1 MLINTLSL
9 DNFTSHRKTYLE
21 FKKTPK
27 IHLFLG
33 SLNAGKSSI
42 KKAIEFAL
50 VGQCESYR
58 KRNDNVRDLI
68 HDLDGAKRF
77 QVRVDTNLGIAE
89 RGVALTSRYVEWI
102 NKKGESCEQV
112 EIPFR
117 QEIISACLNTTD
129 FFLWDSK
136 AQKEAI
142 LNIIGVEVKH
152 EAILEKFIQSEGDLV
167 ALEVLA
173 GHKFNSI
180 PALDNAYDKAY
191 RERTDVN
198 REIKLTKAPEPPD
211 GEEPPIAKI
220 EEQLEKLVAQEKK
233 AIAETAELIGHGKGF
248 QRNAMERLRGE
259 ITTLNNWFENFQK
272 PTKEAAKE
280 LTAKLNK
287 AKKAEAVH
295 KKKLAEVERKRTY
308 ALAHMTQ
315 HSQAKVLL
323 EHFDGS
329 CIGATFKCPA
339 KVKEIQAAVVE
350 QTSLE
355 RERQS
360 EARDLMEEITTL
372 GENYTSPTQ
381 VEAEMEVFRKTTKS
395 YNSNKEKLAETE
407 AKLKDLEGQ
416 DDPTE
421 NPEVVK
427 LEKWKAEL
435 AERITVGKGMLEKA
449 KEWRLR
455 RELVDKVAERMK
467 GLEIQSGQLE
477 SLVEFFGPKG
487 VRLQLIHDK
496 VTAFQDAVN
505 EHLRQF
511 GFDLDIQVDPWLIKA
526 RGRAMASLSRSE
538 RFRLGVALQISLAKW
553 SKMNFICVDNAE
565 ILTPPFRTIM
575 LDMIKEAKLDQ
586 SFIFWT
592 LMVPDEEFEK
602 PPVKWVQFYM
612 VKNEE
617 GISTVTPL

>member
-1 MLINTLSL
+1 MQINSLKL
-9 DNFTSHRKTYLE
+9 DNFTSHKSTFLE

-33 SLNAGKSSI
+33 SLNAGKSSL

-68 HDLDGAKRF
+68 HDLDEAKRF
-77 QVRVDTNLGIAE
+77 VVRVQTDWGIAE
-89 RGVALTSRYVEWI
+89 RGVALTNRYVEWI
-102 NKKGESCEQV
+102 NEKGESCETV
-112 EIPFR
+112 ELPFR
-117 QEIISACLNTTD
+117 PEIISACLNTTD

-142 LNIIGVEVKH
+142 LNIIGVEVQH
-152 EAILEKFIQSEGDLV
+152 EAILEKFDGDPA
-167 ALEVLA
+167 ALEFVSGL
-173 GHKFNSI
+173 KFNSI
-180 PALDNAYDKAY
+180 PVLDAAYEKVY

-198 REIKLTKAPEPPD
+198 REIKQTKAPEPPEGD
-211 GEEPPIAKI
+211 EPPIDKI
-220 EEQLEKLVAQEKK
+220 EAQLRDIEDQEKK

-259 ITTLNNWFENFQK
+259 ITILNNWFENFQK
-272 PTKEAAKE
+272 PTKDAAKA

-287 AKKAEAVH
+287 AKKDEATH
-295 KKKLAEVERKRTY
+295 KKKYDELERKRTY

-339 KVKEIQAAVVE
+339 QVKQIQAGVVE
-350 QTSLE
+350 QTELE
-355 RERQS
+355 RTRQG
-360 EARDLMEEITTL
+360 EAHDLMDKMEKL
-372 GENYTSPTQ
+372 KADYTSPSQ
-381 VEAEMEVFRKTTKS
+381 VEAEAEVFRKTTKS
-395 YNSNKEKLAETE
+395 YNGNKEKLKELE
-407 AKLKDLEGQ
+407 EKLKELEAQ

-427 LEKWKAEL
+427 LEEWKAEL
-435 AERITVGKGMLEKA
+435 AERIKVGKGVLEKA

-467 GLEIQSGQLE
+467 ELEIQSGHLE

-592 LMVPDEEFEK
+592 LMVPDKEFKK
-602 PPVKWVQFYM
+602 PPVKWVKFYM
-612 VKNEE
+612 VQNEE
-617 GISTVTPL
+617 GISSVTQL

>member
-1 MLINTLSL
+1 MLINSLSL
-9 DNFTSHRKTYLE
+9 DNFTSHRKTYLQ

-68 HDLDGAKRF
+68 HDLDDAKRF
-77 QVRVDTNLGIAE
+77 QVRVETDWGIAE
-89 RGVALTSRYVEWI
+89 RGVALTNRYVEWI
-102 NKKGESCEQV
+102 NEKGESCETV
-112 EIPFR
+112 ELPFR
-117 QEIISACLNTTD
+117 PEIISACLNTTD

-136 AQKEAI
+136 VQKEAI

-152 EAILEKFIQSEGDLV
+152 EAILEKFDGDLA
-167 ALEVLA
+167 ALEFVSGL
-173 GHKFNSI
+173 KFNSI
-180 PALDNAYDKAY
+180 PVLDAAYEKVY

-198 REIKLTKAPEPPD
+198 REIKQTKAPDPPE
-211 GEEPPIAKI
+211 GEEPPIDKI
-220 EEQLEKLVAQEKK
+220 EAQLRGIEDQEKE

-248 QRNAMERLRGE
+248 QRNAMDRLRGE
-259 ITTLNNWFENFQK
+259 ITTLNNWFENIQK
-272 PTKEAAKE
+272 PTKDAAKE

-287 AKKAEAVH
+287 AKKNEAAH
-295 KKKLAEVERKRTY
+295 KKKHDELERARTY

-339 KVKEIQAAVVE
+339 QVKQIQAGVVE
-350 QTSLE
+350 QTALE
-355 RERQS
+355 REKQG
-360 EARDLMEEITTL
+360 EAHDLKEKMMKLEAD
-372 GENYTSPTQ
+372 YTSPSE
-381 VEAEMEVFRKTTKS
+381 VEAEAEVFRKTTKS
-395 YNSNKEKLAETE
+395 YNSNKEKLKELE
-407 AKLKDLEGQ
+407 EKLKDLEGQ
-416 DDPTE
+416 EDTTE

-435 AERITVGKGMLEKA
+435 AERIKVGRSVLEKA
-449 KEWRLR
+449 KQWKLR
-455 RELVDKVAERMK
+455 RDMVDQVAEKMK
-467 GLEIQSGQLE
+467 ELEIQSGHLE

-496 VTAFQDAVN
+496 VSLFQDAVN
-505 EHLRQF
+505 GPLKQF
-511 GFDLDIQVDPWLIKA
+511 GFELDIQVDPWLIKA
-526 RGRAMASLSRSE
+526 RNRPVASLSRSE
-538 RFRLGVALQISLAKW
+538 RFRLGVALQIALAKW
-553 SKMNFICVDNAE
+553 SKFNFICVDNAE
-565 ILTPPFRTIM
+565 ILTPPFRMVM

-586 SFIFWT
+586 SFVFWS
-592 LMVPDEEFEK
+592 LMIPEKEFKK
-602 PPVKWVQFYM
+602 PPVKWAQFYM

-617 GISTVTPL
+617 GVSSVVQL

>member
-1 MLINTLSL
+1 MLINALSL
-9 DNFTSHRKTYLE
+9 DNFSSHRKTYLE
-21 FKKTPK
+21 FKKTPR

-42 KKAIEFAL
+42 KKAIEYAL

-68 HDLDGAKRF
+68 HDLDSAKRF
-77 QVRVDTNLGIAE
+77 QVRVETDLGIAE
-89 RGVALTSRYVEWI
+89 RGVALTNRYVEWI
-102 NKKGESCEQV
+102 NKKGESSESV
-112 EIPFR
+112 EVPFR
-117 QEIISACLNTTD
+117 AEIISACLNTTD

-152 EAILEKFIQSEGDLV
+152 EAILELFEGDP
-167 ALEVLA
+167 AAMEFLA
-173 GHKFNSI
+173 GYKFESI
-180 PALDNAYDKAY
+180 PVLDAAYEKVY

-211 GEEPPIAKI
+211 GDEPPIAKI
-220 EEQLEKLVAQEKK
+220 EEQLRDIEKQEKE

-259 ITTLNNWFENFQK
+259 ITTLNNWFESCQK
-272 PTKEAAKE
+272 PTKEAAKA

-287 AKKAEAVH
+287 ARKGEADH
-295 KKKLAEVERKRTY
+295 KKKYDELERARTY

-339 KVKEIQAAVVE
+339 QVGNIQKAVVE
-350 QTSLE
+350 QTELE
-355 RERQS
+355 RTRQG
-360 EARDLMEEITTL
+360 EAHDLKEKMEKLEAD
-372 GENYTSPTQ
+372 YTSPSQ
-381 VEAEMEVFRKTTKS
+381 VEAEAEVFRKTTKS
-395 YNSNKEKLAETE
+395 YNSNKEKLKELE
-407 AKLKDLEGQ
+407 EKLKDLEAQ
-416 DDPTE
+416 EDTTE
-421 NPEVVK
+421 NPEVIK
-427 LEKWKAEL
+427 LEEWKAEL
-435 AERITVGKGMLEKA
+435 AERIKVGKGVLEKA

-467 GLEIQSGQLE
+467 ELEIKSGQLE

-505 EHLRQF
+505 EHLKRF
-511 GFDLDIQVDPWLIKA
+511 GFELDIQVDPWLIKA
-526 RGRAMASLSRSE
+526 RTRPVASLSRSE

-553 SKMNFICVDNAE
+553 SKFNFICVDNAE
-565 ILTPPFRTIM
+565 LLPPPFRMLM

-586 SFIFWT
+586 SFVFWS
-592 LMVPDEEFEK
+592 LMIPDEEFKK
-602 PPVKWVQFYM
+602 PPVKWCQFYM

-617 GISTVTPL
+617 GISSVTQV

>member
-1 MLINTLSL
+1 MQINSLML
-9 DNFTSHRKTYLE
+9 DNFTSHKRTFLE

-33 SLNAGKSSI
+33 ALNAGKSSI

-50 VGQCESYR
+50 VGQCESFR

-68 HDLDGAKRF
+68 HDLDDAKRF

-89 RGVALTSRYVEWI
+89 RGVAKTNRYVEWI

-112 EIPFR
+112 EVPFR
-117 QEIISACLNTTD
+117 SEIISACLNTTD

-152 EAILEKFIQSEGDLV
+152 EAILLKFEGDPG
-167 ALEVLA
+167 AMEVLQ
-173 GHKFNSI
+173 GYKFESI
-180 PALDNAYDKAY
+180 PVLDAAYEKVY

-198 REIKLTKAPEPPD
+198 REIKLTKAPEPPEGD
-211 GEEPPIAKI
+211 EPPIDKI
-220 EEQLEKLVAQEKK
+220 EEQLRDLEDQEKK

-259 ITTLNNWFENFQK
+259 ITTLNNWFESCQK
-272 PTKEAAKE
+272 PTKEAAKA

-287 AKKAEAVH
+287 ARKGEADH
-295 KKKLAEVERKRTY
+295 KKKFDKLERDHTY
-308 ALAHMTQ
+308 ALAYMTQ

-323 EHFDGS
+323 ENFDGS
-329 CIGATFKCPA
+329 CIGARFKCPA
-339 KVKEIQAAVVE
+339 QVKQIQNAVGE
-350 QTSLE
+350 QTDLE
-355 RERQS
+355 RES
-360 EARDLMEEITTL
+360 ENEALLLAEKMAKLERD
-372 GENYTSPTQ
+372 YTSPAQ
-381 VEAEMEVFRKTTKS
+381 VEAEAEVFRKTTKS
-395 YNSNKEKLAETE
+395 YNSNKEKLKELE
-407 AKLKDLEGQ
+407 AKLKELEAQ
-416 DDPTE
+416 EDKTE

-435 AERITVGKGMLEKA
+435 AERIKVGKSVLEKA
-449 KEWRLR
+449 TQWKLR

-467 GLEIQSGQLE
+467 GLEIKSGQLE

-505 EHLRQF
+505 DHLKQF
-511 GFDLDIQVDPWLIKA
+511 GFELDIQVDPWLIKA
-526 RGRAMASLSRSE
+526 RGRAVATLSRSE
-538 RFRLGVALQISLAKW
+538 RFRLGVALQIALAKW

-592 LMVPDEEFEK
+592 LMVPTKEFEK
-602 PPVKWVQFYM
+602 PPVKWVKFYM
-612 VKNEE
+612 VQNEE
-617 GISTVTPL
+617 GISSVMPL

>member
-1 MLINTLSL
+1 MLINALSL

-33 SLNAGKSSI
+33 ALNAGKSSI
-42 KKAIEFAL
+42 KKAIEYAL
-50 VGQCESYR
+50 VGQCESFR

-68 HDLDGAKRF
+68 HDLDNAKRF
-77 QVRVDTNLGIAE
+77 QVRVETDLGIAE
-89 RGVALTSRYVEWI
+89 RGVALTNRYVEWI
-102 NKKGESCEQV
+102 NKKGESSEV
-112 EIPFR
+112 VDLPFR
-117 QEIISACLNTTD
+117 PEIISACLNTTD

-152 EAILEKFIQSEGDLV
+152 EAILELFEGDPD
-167 ALEVLA
+167 AMEFLA
-173 GHKFNSI
+173 GYKFESI
-180 PALDNAYDKAY
+180 PVLDAAYEKVY

-198 REIKLTKAPEPPD
+198 REIKLTKAPEPPE

-220 EEQLEKLVAQEKK
+220 EEQLEKLAAQEKK
-233 AIAETAELIGHGKGF
+233 AIAETAELIGHGKG
-248 QRNAMERLRGE
+248 AIAADLEWHRGE
-259 ITTLNNWFENFQK
+259 VTTLTNWFENNPK

-280 LTAKLNK
+280 LTSKLNK
-287 AKKAEAVH
+287 AKKAEVAH
-295 KKKLAEVERKRTY
+295 KKKHDELERARTY

-339 KVKEIQAAVVE
+339 QVKQIQAAVVE
-350 QTSLE
+350 QTDLE
-355 RERQS
+355 RTRQG
-360 EARDLMEEITTL
+360 EAHDLKEKMMKLDTD
-372 GENYTSPTQ
+372 YTSPAQ
-381 VEAEMEVFRKTTKS
+381 VEAEAEVFRKTTKS
-395 YNSNKEKLAETE
+395 YNSNKEKLKAVE
-407 AKLKDLEGQ
+407 AKVKELEAEE
-416 DDPTE
+416 DTTE

-427 LEKWKAEL
+427 LEKWEAEL
-435 AERITVGKGMLEKA
+435 AERIKVGRSVLEKA
-449 KEWRLR
+449 NQWKLR

-467 GLEIQSGQLE
+467 ELEIKSGQLE

-505 EHLRQF
+505 EHLTLF
-511 GFDLDIQVDPWLIKA
+511 GFELDIQVDPWLIKA
-526 RGRAMASLSRSE
+526 RNRSVAALSRSE

-565 ILTPPFRTIM
+565 ILTPPFRTIL

-592 LMVPDEEFEK
+592 LMVPEEEFKK

-612 VKNEE
+612 VRNEE
-617 GISTVTPL
+617 GISSVTPL

>member
-89 RGVALTSRYVEWI
+89 RGVALTNRYVEWI

-112 EIPFR
+112 EVPFR
-117 QEIISACLNTTD
+117 PEIISACLNTTD

-152 EAILEKFIQSEGDLV
+152 EAIIELFEGDPD

-180 PALDNAYDKAY
+180 PSLDNAYEKVY

-211 GEEPPIAKI
+211 GEEPPISKI
-220 EEQLEKLVAQEKK
+220 EEQLEKLEAQEKK
-233 AIAETAELIGHGKGF
+233 AIAETAELIGHGKGSI
-248 QRNAMERLRGE
+248 AADLEWHRGE
-259 ITTLNNWFENFQK
+259 VTTLINWFEDNPK

-287 AKKAEAVH
+287 AKKAQATH
-295 KKKLAEVERKRTY
+295 KKKYDELERARTY

-339 KVKEIQAAVVE
+339 QVKQIQAAVVE
-350 QTSLE
+350 QTDLE
-355 RERQS
+355 RTRQG
-360 EARDLMEEITTL
+360 EAHNLKEKMIVL
-372 GENYTSPTQ
+372 GDNYTSPTQ
-381 VEAEMEVFRKTTKS
+381 VEAEAEVFRKTTKS
-395 YNSNKEKLAETE
+395 YNSNKAKLAELE
-407 AKLKDLEGQ
+407 AKVKELEGQ

-435 AERITVGKGMLEKA
+435 AERIKVGKGVLEKA

-467 GLEIQSGQLE
+467 GLEIQSGHLE

-505 EHLRQF
+505 EHLKRF
-511 GFDLDIQVDPWLIKA
+511 GFELDIQVDPWLIKA
-526 RGRAMASLSRSE
+526 RTRPVASLSRSE

-553 SKMNFICVDNAE
+553 SKFNFICVDNAE
-565 ILTPPFRTIM
+565 LLPPPFRMLM

-586 SFIFWT
+586 SFVFWS
-592 LMVPDEEFEK
+592 LMIPDEEFKK
-602 PPVKWVQFYM
+602 PPVKWCQFYM

-617 GISTVTPL
+617 GISSVTSL

>member
-1 MLINTLSL
+1 MQINALSL

-33 SLNAGKSSI
+33 ALNAGKSSI
-42 KKAIEFAL
+42 KKAIEYAL
-50 VGQCESYR
+50 VGQCESFR

-68 HDLDGAKRF
+68 HDLDKAKRF
-77 QVRVDTNLGIAE
+77 QVRVEMDLGIAE
-89 RGVALTSRYVEWI
+89 RGVALTNRYVEWI
-102 NKKGESCEQV
+102 NEKGESS
-112 EIPFR
+112 EIVDLPFR
-117 QEIISACLNTTD
+117 PEIVSACLNTTD

-152 EAILEKFIQSEGDLV
+152 EAIVELFEGDPA

-173 GHKFNSI
+173 GYKFESI
-180 PALDNAYDKAY
+180 PVLDAAYEKVY

-220 EEQLEKLVAQEKK
+220 EEQLEKLESQEKK
-233 AIAETAELIGHGKGF
+233 AIAETAELIGEGKGF
-248 QRNAMERLRGE
+248 QRNAIERLRGE
-259 ITTLNNWFENFQK
+259 ITTLTNWFEDNPK
-272 PTKEAAKE
+272 PTKDAAKA

-287 AKKAEAVH
+287 AKKDQAAH
-295 KKKLAEVERKRTY
+295 KKKYDELERARTY

-329 CIGATFKCPA
+329 CIGASFKCPA
-339 KVKEIQAAVVE
+339 QVKQIQGAVLE
-350 QTSLE
+350 QTGLE
-355 RERQS
+355 KTRQE
-360 EARDLMEEITTL
+360 EAQDLKEKMIEL
-372 GENYTSPTQ
+372 GDNYTSPTQ
-381 VEAEMEVFRKTTKS
+381 VEAEAEVFRKTTKS
-395 YNSNKEKLAETE
+395 YNSNKEKLKELE
-407 AKLKDLEGQ
+407 EKLKELEAQ
-416 DDPTE
+416 EDTTE
-421 NPEVVK
+421 NPEVLK
-427 LEKWKAEL
+427 LEEFKAEL
-435 AERITVGKGMLEKA
+435 AERIKVGKGVLEKA
-449 KEWRLR
+449 KEWKLR

-467 GLEIQSGQLE
+467 ELEIKSGQLE

-505 EHLRQF
+505 EHLTLF
-511 GFDLDIQVDPWLIKA
+511 GFELDIQVDPWLIKA
-526 RGRAMASLSRSE
+526 RNRAVATLSRSE

-592 LMVPDEEFEK
+592 LMVPDKEFKK
-602 PPVKWVQFYM
+602 PPVKWVKFYM
-612 VKNEE
+612 VQNEE
-617 GISTVTPL
+617 GISSVMPL

>member
-1 MLINTLSL
+1 MLINSLSL
-9 DNFTSHRKTYLE
+9 ENFTSHRRTFLE

-33 SLNAGKSSI
+33 ALNAGKSSI

-68 HDLDGAKRF
+68 HDLDAAKRF
-77 QVRVDTNLGIAE
+77 TVRVDTDLGIAE
-89 RGVALTSRYVEWI
+89 RGVAQTNRYIEWI
-102 NKKGESCEQV
+102 NKKGESSETIEV
-112 EIPFR
+112 PFR
-117 QEIISACLNTTD
+117 PEIISACLNTTD

-136 AQKEAI
+136 TQKEAI

-152 EAILEKFIQSEGDLV
+152 EAILEKFEGDPV
-167 ALEVLA
+167 ALEFLA
-173 GHKFNSI
+173 GYKFNSI
-180 PALDNAYDKAY
+180 PVLDASYEKVY

-198 REIKLTKAPEPPD
+198 REIKLTKAPEPPE
-211 GEEPPIAKI
+211 GEEPPIDKI
-220 EEQLEKLVAQEKK
+220 EAQLRDIEDQEKK

-259 ITTLNNWFENFQK
+259 ITTMNNWFENFQK
-272 PTKEAAKE
+272 PTKEAAKA

-287 AKKAEAVH
+287 AKKDEAAYR
-295 KKKLAEVERKRTY
+295 KKHDKLERDRTY
-308 ALAHMTQ
+308 ALAYMTQ

-323 EHFDGS
+323 ENFDGS
-329 CIGATFKCPA
+329 CIGARFKCPA
-339 KVKEIQAAVVE
+339 QVKQIQGAVVE
-350 QTSLE
+350 QTDLE
-355 RERQS
+355 RESQG
-360 EARDLMEEITTL
+360 EAHDLAEKLAKLEDD
-372 GENYTSPTQ
+372 YTSPAQ
-381 VEAEMEVFRKTTKS
+381 VEAEAEVFRNTTKK
-395 YNSNKEKLAETE
+395 YNINKEKLKELE
-407 AKLKDLEGQ
+407 EKLKELEAQ
-416 DDPTE
+416 EDTTE

-427 LEKWKAEL
+427 LEEWKAEL
-435 AERITVGKGMLEKA
+435 AERIKVGRSVLEKA
-449 KEWRLR
+449 KQWKLR
-455 RELVDKVAERMK
+455 RELVDQAAERMK
-467 GLEIQSGQLE
+467 ELEIKSGQLE

-496 VTAFQDAVN
+496 VSKFQDAVN
-505 EHLRQF
+505 GHLKGF
-511 GFDLDIQVDPWLIKA
+511 GFELDIQVDPWLIKA
-526 RGRAMASLSRSE
+526 RTRPVASLSRSE
-538 RFRLGVALQISLAKW
+538 RFRLGVALQIALAKW

-592 LMVPDEEFEK
+592 LMIPEEEFKK

-617 GISTVTPL
+617 GVSTVAAI